1 MHFRIARQPCGAILP
16 NRSSFRANPRA
27 RFGGIA
33 PLLANRSSFRASPRA
48 RFWRIAPLLVVM
60 LLLVACGGGQSAGP
74 ANVYIAD
81 ENDNGQTVTMGVGD
95 ALHLTLPENR
105 STGYVWSVVTNDE
118 TILRPDEEP
127 TYEIEGEAM
136 PGAGG
141 HVTFNFI
148 AAREGRVNLKL
159 ILARP
164 QETAVEAAQTFALS
178 VQVTN

>member
-1 MHFRIARQPCGAILP
+1 MDFRVVTKPCGALGLAR
-16 NRSSFRANPRA
+16 NKE
-27 RFGGIA
+27 RFG
-33 PLLANRSSFRASPRA
+33 
-48 RFWRIAPLLVVM
+48 RIAPRLLVIVV
-60 LLLVACGGGQSAGP
+60 LALLVACGGGQSAGP

-118 TILRPDEEP
+118 NILQPDEEP
-127 TYEIEGEAM
+127 TYEIEGEPL

-141 HVTFNFI
+141 RVRFNFI
-148 AAREGRVNLKL
+148 AARQGSINLQL

-164 QETAVEAAQTFALS
+164 QETAVEANQTFALT

>member
-1 MHFRIARQPCGAILP
+1 
-16 NRSSFRANPRA
+16 
-27 RFGGIA
+27 
-33 PLLANRSSFRASPRA
+33 
-48 RFWRIAPLLVVM
+48 M
-60 LLLVACGGGQSAGP
+60 LLLVACGGGESAGP
-74 ANVYIAD
+74 TNVYIAD

-118 TILRPDEEP
+118 SILRPDAEP

-141 HVTFNFI
+141 QVTFNFI
-148 AAREGRVNLKL
+148 AAREGRVNLQL

-164 QETAVEAAQTFALS
+164 QETAVEAAQTFAL
-178 VQVTN
+178 

>member
-1 MHFRIARQPCGAILP
+1 MGFRIARQPCGAIRE
-16 NRSSFRANPRA
+16 NRAPGLARNKE
-27 RFGGIA
+27 RFG
-33 PLLANRSSFRASPRA
+33 
-48 RFWRIAPLLVVM
+48 RIAPRLLVVV
-60 LLLVACGGGQSAGP
+60 LALLVACGGGQSAGP

-81 ENDNGQTVTMGVGD
+81 ENDNGQMVMMGVGD

-118 TILRPDEEP
+118 SILQPDEEP
-127 TYEIEGEAM
+127 TYEITGEAM

-141 HVTFNFI
+141 QVTFNFI
-148 AAREGRVNLKL
+148 AAREGRVNLQL

-178 VQVTN
+178 VQVTD